1 MIRPPP
7 NSGHGRPANP
17 GSLNP
22 IPDDQSTEFSFLKTT
37 FFTPDRKR
45 PSRATALGGFIFFYS
60 PDNTLPAM
68 AYFPVRTGT
77 AGSCSTRTVGPDR
90 GTRGR
95 PCRSRSDEG
104 YGRSPRKDPTVLE
117 PTKDTSE
124 ALVSK
129 QLRRRP
135 QTLSLCGKRA
145 KFKNCSFPVF
155 SYRYAPRSSE

>member
-104 YGRSPRKDPTVLE
+104 YGRSPRRIQQCWNRRRIRAKLRVE
-117 PTKDTSE
+117 AAPTKAYRHYPS
-124 ALVSK
+124 A
-129 QLRRRP
+129 
-135 QTLSLCGKRA
+135 GKG
-145 KFKNCSFPVF
+145 
-155 SYRYAPRSSE
+155 